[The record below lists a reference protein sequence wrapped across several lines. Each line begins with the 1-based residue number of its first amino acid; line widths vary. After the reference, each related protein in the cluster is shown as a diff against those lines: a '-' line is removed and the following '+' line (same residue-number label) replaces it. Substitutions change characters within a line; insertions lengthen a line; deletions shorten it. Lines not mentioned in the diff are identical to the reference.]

1 MLRYSRLHALR
12 ENPGSEEIQQF
23 MMRLSRSLRKYRWL
37 VFTGWLLALV
47 PAIYLAMTQAGNL
60 TGGGF
65 EVAGSQSLAVHDQLE
80 ELYHDEGASSLAL
93 VAAPRP
99 DASYQDMNDA
109 VALLKRI
116 AGEFPGV
123 TEAPNPTQRPPQ
135 PDRPYVV
142 SLRLDARNA
151 GTSDVAKQLRGK
163 VGIKGDQPGQT
174 ANGRVRLYVI
184 GQGALS
190 AAAAANT
197 KRDIAAAESW
207 NLPIILIVLL
217 AVFGSLAAA
226 AIPLALGICTVVVTM
241 GLVYLLSEYTTMSVF
256 VTSTVSMFGI
266 ALAVDYSLF
275 ILMRFREE
283 LRAGRQPTEAVDAAM
298 ATSGLAVVLSGMTVV
313 ASLTGIY
320 LINTPALK
328 SMATGAIL
336 AVAVA
341 MLTAATLTPA
351 VLATFGRAAAK
362 RSALL
367 HWSRQPESTQSR
379 FWNRWIGW
387 VMRRPWI
394 SALAASAV
402 LLVMAVPA
410 ASMVLGNSL
419 LRQFDSSHEIRAGV
433 AGAAEALGPGAL
445 GPIRVLITFPDG
457 GAASPEHSQT
467 IAAIRQRMTEAPNVV
482 TVSPP
487 QSAEDSS
494 SASLSAV
501 LSVDPEAMRARD
513 TVGWMRTQLPK
524 IPDPGTARVDVGGPT
539 ALIKDFD
546 DRVSQTEPLV
556 LLFVALIAF
565 VMLLIS
571 IHSVFLAFK
580 GVLMTLLSVAA
591 AYGSL
596 VMVFQ
601 WGWLQDLG
609 FTQISSIDSTVPPL
623 VLAMTFGLSMDYEI
637 FLLTRIRERFLH
649 TGNTRDAVAYGV
661 STSARTITSAA
672 LIMIAVFI
680 GFAFA
685 GMPLVAEIGVA
696 CAVAIAVD
704 ATVVRLVLVPALMAM
719 FAQWNWWLPKWLRRV
734 LPSVDFERPLPE
746 VDLGDVVVIP
756 DDISALAAPSAD
768 LRMVLKSA
776 AKLRHLAPDAICVA
790 DPLAF
795 TGCGRNGN
803 HAVPGLQKEL
813 EKGLENGLDQCLE
826 KGRGLGPGQIPH
838 QVDIGDEPVG
848 VGASPGGA
856 GSSSKT
862 ATNGHS
868 AAKKLVDGLTSRNGI
883 ARAIAGMDRPV
894 HPVTLW
900 RGRLSVA
907 IDALE
912 AGLETQTDSAEDEKY
927 ERRSP
932 VETTH
937 VQLPT
942 GDRLLVPTG
951 AEALRLKGYLIM
963 CRNSS
968 RDFAD
973 FADMVETLEPETA
986 AVVLAG
992 MDRYYCCET
1001 PRRQWIA
1008 SQLVRRL
1015 ADPHPSDFSD
1025 DEWSE
1030 PDAKADW
1037 EEVRQRCLSVAV
1049 AMLEEAR

>member
-1 MLRYSRLHALR
+1 
-12 ENPGSEEIQQF
+12 

-47 PAIYLAMTQAGNL
+47 PAVYLALTQSGNL

-65 EVAGSQSLAVHDQLE
+65 DVAGSQSLAVHDQLE
-80 ELYHDEGASSLAL
+80 ELYHDQGGSSLAL

-109 VALLKRI
+109 VAQLRQI
-116 AGEFPGV
+116 ATGIPG
-123 TEAPNPTQRPPQ
+123 TAEIPNPTQRPPQ
-135 PDRPYVV
+135 PDRPYVLSV
-142 SLRLDARNA
+142 RLDSRN
-151 GTSDVAKQLRGK
+151 TSDIAKQFRTK

-197 KRDIAAAESW
+197 KHDIAAAEKW
-207 NLPIILIVLL
+207 NLPVILIVLL

-241 GLVYLLSEYTTMSVF
+241 GLVYLLSAYTTMSVF

-283 LRAGRQPTEAVDAAM
+283 LRTGRQPREAVDAAM

-320 LINTPALK
+320 VINTPALK

-341 MLTAATLTPA
+341 MLTSTTLTPA
-351 VLATFGRAAAK
+351 ALATFGRAAAK
-362 RSALL
+362 RSGFL
-367 HWSRQPESTQSR
+367 HWSRRPESTQSR

-387 VMRRPWI
+387 VMRRPWM
-394 SALAASAV
+394 SALAASLV
-402 LLVMAVPA
+402 LLVMAAPA
-410 ASMVLGNSL
+410 SSMVLGNSL

-433 AGAAEALGPGAL
+433 GAAAQALGPGAL
-445 GPIRVLITFPDG
+445 GPIRVLINFPDG
-457 GAASPEHSQT
+457 GAASPEHSHT
-467 IAAIRQRMTEAPNVV
+467 VGAIRQRMSQAPNIVS
-482 TVSPP
+482 VSPP
-487 QSAEDSS
+487 QFAEDNG
-494 SASLSAV
+494 SALLSAV
-501 LSVDPEAMRARD
+501 LSVDPEDMKARE
-513 TVGWMRTQLPK
+513 TVGWMRAQLPK
-524 IPDPGTARVDVGGPT
+524 VPAAGTARVDVGGPT

-546 DRVSQTEPLV
+546 DRVSATEPLV
-556 LLFVALIAF
+556 LGFVALIAF
-565 VMLLIS
+565 VMLLLS
-571 IHSVFLAFK
+571 IHSVFLALK

-601 WGWLQDLG
+601 WGWLKDLG
-609 FTQISSIDSTVPPL
+609 VAQISSIDSTVPPL

-649 TGNTRDAVAYGV
+649 SGNTRDAVAYGV

-672 LIMIAVFI
+672 LIMIAVFV

-704 ATVVRLVLVPALMAM
+704 ATVVRLVMVPALMAM
-719 FAQWNWWLPKWLRRV
+719 FAQWNWWLPPWLSRV
-734 LPSVDFERPLPE
+734 LPSVDFDRPLPD

-756 DDISALAAPSAD
+756 DDISGLVVPNAD

-776 AKLRHLAPDAICVA
+776 ARLKHLAPDAICVA

-795 TGCGRNGN
+795 TGCGRN
-803 HAVPGLQKEL
+803 AQAALSPDEEQT
-813 EKGLENGLDQCLE
+813 
-826 KGRGLGPGQIPH
+826 RGLGPGQIPH
-838 QVDIGDEPVG
+838 QVALSEVKVSVG
-848 VGASPGGA
+848 VGADKKPG
-856 GSSSKT
+856 
-862 ATNGHS
+862 TNGHTNGS
-868 AAKKLVDGLTSRNGI
+868 LAAKKLVNGLTSRNGI
-883 ARAIAGMDRPV
+883 AKAIAGVDRPV

-912 AGLETQTDSAEDEKY
+912 SDTGTTVEDGPRY

-932 VETTH
+932 VETTN

-963 CRNSS
+963 CRNSR
-968 RDFAD
+968 RDYAD
-973 FADMVETLEPETA
+973 FADMVDTLEPETA

-992 MDRYYCCET
+992 MDRYYCCKSS
-1001 PRRQWIA
+1001 RRQWIVT
-1008 SQLVRRL
+1008 QLVRRL
-1015 ADPHPSDFSD
+1015 ADPNPCDNPED
-1025 DEWSE
+1025 QGSE
-1030 PDAKADW
+1030 ADADSDW
-1037 EEVRQRCLSVAV
+1037 EGIRQRCMSVAV

>member
-1 MLRYSRLHALR
+1 MSSQLRNHKADIIHSLLRYSRLHALR
-12 ENPGSEEIQQF
+12 EKPGSEEIQQF
-23 MMRLSRSLRKYRWL
+23 MMRLSRSLRRYRWL
-37 VFTGWLLALV
+37 VFAGWLLALV
-47 PAIYLAMTQAGNL
+47 PAVYLAMTQSGNL

-80 ELYHDEGASSLAL
+80 DLYHDQGASSLAL

-109 VALLKRI
+109 VALLRQI

-123 TEAPNPTQRPPQ
+123 TEVPNPTQRPPQ

-142 SLRLDARNA
+142 SLRLDSHNA
-151 GTSDVAKQLRGK
+151 GTSDVAKQLRKK
-163 VGIKGDQPGQT
+163 VGVKGDQPGQT

-197 KRDIAAAESW
+197 KHDIAAAERW

-226 AIPLALGICTVVVTM
+226 AIPLALGVCTVVVTM
-241 GLVYLLSEYTTMSVF
+241 GLVYLLSAFTTMSVF

-283 LRAGRQPTEAVDAAM
+283 LRAGREPREAIDAAM
-298 ATSGLAVVLSGMTVV
+298 ATSGLAVVLSGMTVI

-341 MLTAATLTPA
+341 MLTSTTLTPA

-367 HWSRQPESTQSR
+367 HWSRRPESTQSR

-387 VMRRPWI
+387 VMRRPWM
-394 SALAASAV
+394 SALAASTV

-433 AGAAEALGPGAL
+433 GAAAQALGPGAL
-445 GPIRVLITFPDG
+445 GPIRVLVTFPDG

-467 IAAIRQRMTEAPNVV
+467 IGAIRQRMTQAPNIVS
-482 TVSPP
+482 VSPP
-487 QSAEDSS
+487 QFAEDNG
-494 SASLSAV
+494 SALLSAV
-501 LSVDPEAMRARD
+501 LSVDPEDMGARE
-513 TVGWMRTQLPK
+513 TVGWMRSQLPK
-524 IPDPGTARVDVGGPT
+524 VPDAGTARVDVGGPT

-556 LLFVALIAF
+556 LVFVALIAF

-601 WGWLQDLG
+601 WGWLKDLG
-609 FTQISSIDSTVPPL
+609 FAQISSIDSTVPPL

-649 TGNTRDAVAYGV
+649 SGNTRDAVAYGV

-719 FAQWNWWLPKWLRRV
+719 FAQWNWWLPAWLSRV
-734 LPSVDFERPLPE
+734 LPSVDFDRPLPE

-756 DDISALAAPSAD
+756 DDISALTAPNAD

-776 AKLRHLAPDAICVA
+776 AKLKHLAPDAICVA

-795 TGCGRNGN
+795 TGCGRNGKETQGTLEQ
-803 HAVPGLQKEL
+803 GLGQ
-813 EKGLENGLDQCLE
+813 D
-826 KGRGLGPGQIPH
+826 RGQGPGQIPH
-838 QVDIGDEPVG
+838 QVNISDERAG
-848 VGASPGGA
+848 VGASPA
-856 GSSSKT
+856 DAKT
-862 ATNGHS
+862 GTNGHPTVRRGPRSWS
-868 AAKKLVDGLTSRNGI
+868 AA
-883 ARAIAGMDRPV
+883 
-894 HPVTLW
+894 
-900 RGRLSVA
+900 
-907 IDALE
+907 
-912 AGLETQTDSAEDEKY
+912 
-927 ERRSP
+927 
-932 VETTH
+932 
-937 VQLPT
+937 
-942 GDRLLVPTG
+942 
-951 AEALRLKGYLIM
+951 
-963 CRNSS
+963 
-968 RDFAD
+968 
-973 FADMVETLEPETA
+973 
-986 AVVLAG
+986 
-992 MDRYYCCET
+992 
-1001 PRRQWIA
+1001 
-1008 SQLVRRL
+1008 
-1015 ADPHPSDFSD
+1015 
-1025 DEWSE
+1025 
-1030 PDAKADW
+1030 
-1037 EEVRQRCLSVAV
+1037 
-1049 AMLEEAR
+1049 

>member
-1 MLRYSRLHALR
+1 
-12 ENPGSEEIQQF
+12 
-23 MMRLSRSLRKYRWL
+23 
-37 VFTGWLLALV
+37 
-47 PAIYLAMTQAGNL
+47 
-60 TGGGF
+60 
-65 EVAGSQSLAVHDQLE
+65 
-80 ELYHDEGASSLAL
+80 
-93 VAAPRP
+93 
-99 DASYQDMNDA
+99 
-109 VALLKRI
+109 
-116 AGEFPGV
+116 
-123 TEAPNPTQRPPQ
+123 NPTQRPPQ
-135 PDRPYVV
+135 PDRPYVLSV
-142 SLRLDARNA
+142 RLDSRN
-151 GTSDVAKQLRGK
+151 TSDVAKQLRTK

-197 KRDIAAAESW
+197 KHDIAAAEKW
-207 NLPIILIVLL
+207 NLPVILIVLL

-241 GLVYLLSEYTTMSVF
+241 GLVYLLSAYTTMSVF

-283 LRAGRQPTEAVDAAM
+283 LRSGRQPREAVDAAM
-298 ATSGLAVVLSGMTVV
+298 ATSGLAVVLSGMTVI

-320 LINTPALK
+320 VINTPALK

-341 MLTAATLTPA
+341 MLTSTTLTPA
-351 VLATFGRAAAK
+351 ALATFGRAAAK

-367 HWSRQPESTQSR
+367 HWSRRPESTQSK

-387 VMRRPWI
+387 VMRRPWM
-394 SALAASAV
+394 SALAASLV
-402 LLVMAVPA
+402 LLVMAAPA

-433 AGAAEALGPGAL
+433 GAAAQALGPGAL
-445 GPIRVLITFPDG
+445 GPIRVLINFPDG
-457 GAASPEHSQT
+457 GAASPEHSHT
-467 IAAIRQRMTEAPNVV
+467 VGAVRQRMAQAPNIVS
-482 TVSPP
+482 VSPP
-487 QSAEDSS
+487 QFAEDNG
-494 SASLSAV
+494 SALLSAV
-501 LSVDPEAMRARD
+501 LSVDPEDMKARE
-513 TVGWMRTQLPK
+513 TVGWMRAELPK
-524 IPDPGTARVDVGGPT
+524 VSEAGTARVDVGGPT

-546 DRVSQTEPLV
+546 DRVSATEPLV
-556 LLFVALIAF
+556 LGFVALIAF
-565 VMLLIS
+565 VMLLVS
-571 IHSVFLAFK
+571 IHSVFLALK

-601 WGWLQDLG
+601 WGWLRDLG
-609 FTQISSIDSTVPPL
+609 FAQISSIDSTVPPL

-649 TGNTRDAVAYGV
+649 SGNTRDAVAYGV

-672 LIMIAVFI
+672 LIMIAVFV

-704 ATVVRLVLVPALMAM
+704 ATVVRLVMVPALMAM
-719 FAQWNWWLPKWLRRV
+719 FAQWNWWLPPWLSRV
-734 LPSVDFERPLPE
+734 LPSVDFDRPLPE

-756 DDISALAAPSAD
+756 DDISALTAPSAD

-776 AKLRHLAPDAICVA
+776 AKLKHLAPDAICVT

-795 TGCGRNGN
+795 TGCGRTTAAG
-803 HAVPGLQKEL
+803 ADPA
-813 EKGLENGLDQCLE
+813 
-826 KGRGLGPGQIPH
+826 RGLGPGQIPH
-838 QVDIGDEPVG
+838 QVALREEKVG
-848 VGASPGGA
+848 VAAGPGEKT
-856 GSSSKT
+856 GSNGH
-862 ATNGHS
+862 TNGS
-868 AAKKLVDGLTSRNGI
+868 AGAKKPAARNGRNGI
-883 ARAIAGMDRPV
+883 AKAIAGADRPV

-907 IDALE
+907 LDAL
-912 AGLETQTDSAEDEKY
+912 QTDPDSGADRPRFR
-927 ERRSP
+927 RRSP
-932 VETTH
+932 VETTN

-951 AEALRLKGYLIM
+951 AEALRLKGYLLM
-963 CRNSS
+963 CRNSR
-968 RDFAD
+968 RDYAD
-973 FADMVETLEPETA
+973 FADMVDALEPETA

-992 MDRYYCCET
+992 MDRYYCCESS
-1001 PRRQWIA
+1001 RRQWIA
-1008 SQLVRRL
+1008 TQLVRRL
-1015 ADPHPSDFSD
+1015 ADPDPCDYPD
-1025 DEWSE
+1025 DQG
-1030 PDAKADW
+1030 PDADAPADW
-1037 EEVRQRCLSVAV
+1037 EQIRQRCLAVAV

>member
-1 MLRYSRLHALR
+1 
-12 ENPGSEEIQQF
+12 

-47 PAIYLAMTQAGNL
+47 PAVYLALTQSGNL

-65 EVAGSQSLAVHDQLE
+65 EVAGSQSLLVHDQLE
-80 ELYHDEGASSLAL
+80 ELYHDQGSSSLAL

-99 DASYQDMNDA
+99 DASYSDINEA
-109 VALLKRI
+109 VALLRRT
-116 AGEFPGV
+116 AAEVPGV
-123 TEAPNPTQRPPQ
+123 SEVPNPAQRPPQ
-135 PDRPYVV
+135 PDRPFVL
-142 SLRLDARNA
+142 SLRLDSRN
-151 GTSDVAKQLRGK
+151 TSDVAKQLRTK
-163 VGIKGDQPGQT
+163 VGVKGDQPGQT
-174 ANGRVRLYVI
+174 ASGRVRLYVI

-190 AAAAANT
+190 AAAAQNT
-197 KRDIAAAESW
+197 KHDIAAAERW
-207 NLPIILIVLL
+207 NLPVILMVLL

-226 AIPLALGICTVVVTM
+226 AIPLALGVCTVVVTM
-241 GLVYLLSEYTTMSVF
+241 GLVYLLSSYTTMSVF

-283 LRAGRQPTEAVDAAM
+283 LRSGREPREAVDAAM

-320 LINTPALK
+320 VINTPALK

-341 MLTAATLTPA
+341 MLTSTTLTPA
-351 VLATFGRAAAK
+351 ALATFGRSAAK
-362 RSALL
+362 RSAFL
-367 HWSRQPESTQSR
+367 HWSRGPEGGQSR

-387 VMRRPWI
+387 VMRRPWM
-394 SALAASAV
+394 SALAASMV
-402 LLVMAVPA
+402 LLVMAAPA
-410 ASMVLGNSL
+410 SSMVLGNSL

-433 AGAAEALGPGAL
+433 GAAAQALGPGAL
-445 GPIRVLITFPDG
+445 GPIRVLVSFPDG
-457 GAASPEHSQT
+457 GAASPEHGQT
-467 IAAIRQRMTEAPNVV
+467 IDAVRQRMTQAPNLVSV
-482 TVSPP
+482 TPP
-487 QSAEDSS
+487 QFAEDNG
-494 SASLSAV
+494 SALLSAV
-501 LSVDPEAMRARD
+501 LSVDPEDMRARE
-513 TVGWMRTQLPK
+513 TVGWMRAQLPK
-524 IPDPGTARVDVGGPT
+524 VPDKGTARVDIGGPT

-546 DRVSQTEPLV
+546 DQVSKTEPLV
-556 LLFVALIAF
+556 LAIVALIAF
-565 VMLLIS
+565 VMLLVS
-571 IHSVFLAFK
+571 VHSVFLALK

-601 WGWLQDLG
+601 WGWLKDLG
-609 FTQISSIDSTVPPL
+609 FAQISSIDSTVPPL

-649 TGNTRDAVAYGV
+649 SGNTRDAVAYGV

-672 LIMIAVFI
+672 LIMIAVFV

-719 FAQWNWWLPKWLRRV
+719 FAQWNWWLPPWLSRV
-734 LPSVDFERPLPE
+734 LPSVDFDRPLPE
-746 VDLGDVVVIP
+746 VDLADVVLIP
-756 DDISALAAPSAD
+756 DDISALTAPTAD

-776 AKLRHLAPDAICVA
+776 AKLKHLAPDAICVT

-795 TGCGRNGN
+795 TGCGRNREERQG
-803 HAVPGLQKEL
+803 ALL
-813 EKGLENGLDQCLE
+813 EGPEQDR
-826 KGRGLGPGQIPH
+826 GRDPGQIPH
-838 QVDIGDEPVG
+838 QVNIDDEKAGVG
-848 VGASPGGA
+848 VSAADRRTGSNGHTNGASG
-856 GSSSKT
+856 
-862 ATNGHS
+862 
-868 AAKKLVDGLTSRNGI
+868 AKKRVGSLTARNGI
-883 ARAIAGMDRPV
+883 AKAIVGPDRPV

-912 AGLETQTDSAEDEKY
+912 SETDTADRPMY
-927 ERRSP
+927 ERRCP

-951 AEALRLKGYLIM
+951 AETLRLKGYLIM
-963 CRNSS
+963 RRNSR
-968 RDFAD
+968 RDYAD

-992 MDRYYCCET
+992 MDRYYCCQS

-1008 SQLVRRL
+1008 TQLVRRL
-1015 ADPHPSDFSD
+1015 ADPDPCDFNDEQGSEADAPS
-1025 DEWSE
+1025 
-1030 PDAKADW
+1030 DW
-1037 EEVRQRCLSVAV
+1037 EEIRQRCLSVAV

>member
-1 MLRYSRLHALR
+1 
-12 ENPGSEEIQQF
+12 

-37 VFTGWLLALV
+37 VFAGWLLALV
-47 PAIYLAMTQAGNL
+47 PAVYLALTQSGNL

-65 EVAGSQSLAVHDQLE
+65 DVAGSQSLAVHDQLE
-80 ELYHDEGASSLAL
+80 DLYHDQGGSSLAL
-93 VAAPRP
+93 VAAPRA

-109 VALLKRI
+109 VAQLRRI
-116 AGEFPGV
+116 AAEVPGT
-123 TEAPNPTQRPPQ
+123 TEIPNPTQRPPQ
-135 PDRPYVV
+135 PDRPYVLSV
-142 SLRLDARNA
+142 RLDSRN
-151 GTSDVAKQLRGK
+151 TSDVAKQLRTK

-197 KRDIAAAESW
+197 KHDIAAAEKW
-207 NLPIILIVLL
+207 NLPVILIVLL

-241 GLVYLLSEYTTMSVF
+241 GLVYLLSAYTTMSVF

-283 LRAGRQPTEAVDAAM
+283 LRSGRQPREAVDAAM
-298 ATSGLAVVLSGMTVV
+298 ATSGLAVVLSGMTVI

-320 LINTPALK
+320 VINTPALK

-341 MLTAATLTPA
+341 MLTSTTLTPA
-351 VLATFGRAAAK
+351 ALATFGRAAAK

-367 HWSRQPESTQSR
+367 HWSRRPESTQSK

-387 VMRRPWI
+387 VMRRPWM
-394 SALAASAV
+394 SALAASLV
-402 LLVMAVPA
+402 LLVMAAPA

-433 AGAAEALGPGAL
+433 GAAAQALGPGAL
-445 GPIRVLITFPDG
+445 GPIRVLINFPDG
-457 GAASPEHSQT
+457 GAASPEHSHT
-467 IAAIRQRMTEAPNVV
+467 VGAVRQRMAQAPNIVS
-482 TVSPP
+482 VSPP
-487 QSAEDSS
+487 QFAEDNG
-494 SASLSAV
+494 SALLSAV
-501 LSVDPEAMRARD
+501 LSVDPEDMKARE
-513 TVGWMRTQLPK
+513 TVGWMRAELPK
-524 IPDPGTARVDVGGPT
+524 VPEAGTARVDVGGPT

-546 DRVSQTEPLV
+546 DRVSATEPLV
-556 LLFVALIAF
+556 LGFVALIAF
-565 VMLLIS
+565 VMLLVS
-571 IHSVFLAFK
+571 IHSVFLALK

-601 WGWLQDLG
+601 WGWLRDLG
-609 FTQISSIDSTVPPL
+609 FAQISSIDSTVPPL

-649 TGNTRDAVAYGV
+649 SGNTRDAVAYGV

-672 LIMIAVFI
+672 LIMSAVFV

-704 ATVVRLVLVPALMAM
+704 ATVVRLVMVPALMAM
-719 FAQWNWWLPKWLRRV
+719 FAQWNWWLPPWLSRV
-734 LPSVDFERPLPE
+734 LPSVDFDRPLPE

-756 DDISALAAPSAD
+756 DDISALTAPSAD

-776 AKLRHLAPDAICVA
+776 AKLKHLAPDAICVT

-795 TGCGRNGN
+795 TGCGRTTAAG
-803 HAVPGLQKEL
+803 ADPA
-813 EKGLENGLDQCLE
+813 
-826 KGRGLGPGQIPH
+826 RGLGPGQIPH
-838 QVDIGDEPVG
+838 QVALREEKVG
-848 VGASPGGA
+848 VAAGPGEKT
-856 GSSSKT
+856 GSNGH
-862 ATNGHS
+862 TNGS
-868 AAKKLVDGLTSRNGI
+868 AGAKKPAARNGRNGI
-883 ARAIAGMDRPV
+883 AKAIAGADRPV

-907 IDALE
+907 LDAL
-912 AGLETQTDSAEDEKY
+912 QTDPDSGTDRPRFR
-927 ERRSP
+927 RRSP
-932 VETTH
+932 VETTN

-951 AEALRLKGYLIM
+951 AETLRLKGYLLM
-963 CRNSS
+963 CRNSR
-968 RDFAD
+968 RDYAD
-973 FADMVETLEPETA
+973 FADMVDALEPETA

-992 MDRYYCCET
+992 MDRYYCCESS
-1001 PRRQWIA
+1001 RRQWIA
-1008 SQLVRRL
+1008 TQLVRRL
-1015 ADPHPSDFSD
+1015 ADPDPCDYPD
-1025 DEWSE
+1025 DQG
-1030 PDAKADW
+1030 PDADAPADW
-1037 EEVRQRCLSVAV
+1037 EQIRQRCLAVAV

>member
-1 MLRYSRLHALR
+1 
-12 ENPGSEEIQQF
+12 
-23 MMRLSRSLRKYRWL
+23 MMRLSSNLRRFRWL

-47 PAIYLAMTQAGNL
+47 PAIYLTVTGSGHL

-65 EVAGSQSLAVHDQLE
+65 EVSGSQSLRVHDQLE
-80 ELYHDEGASSLAL
+80 AHYPDQGTSPLAL
-93 VAAPRP
+93 VAAPRA
-99 DASYQDMNDA
+99 DASYEDMNAAATFLQQVAGQVSDVA
-109 VALLKRI
+109 VVKNSAQ
-116 AGEFPGV
+116 P
-123 TEAPNPTQRPPQ
+123 APE

-142 SLRLDARNA
+142 SLRLDSSNNSSA
-151 GTSDVAKQLRGK
+151 SDAAKKLRAKIG
-163 VGIKGDQPGQT
+163 VQGDRPGQME
-174 ANGRVRLYVI
+174 NGRVRLYVI

-190 AAAAANT
+190 TAAAANT
-197 KRDIAAAESW
+197 KHDIAAAERW

-241 GLVYLLSEYTTMSVF
+241 GLVYLLSAYTTMSVF

-283 LRAGRQPTEAVDAAM
+283 LRAGRRPTEAVDAAM
-298 ATSGLAVVLSGMTVV
+298 ATSGLAVVLSGLTVV

-336 AVAVA
+336 AVGVA
-341 MLTAATLTPA
+341 MLTAATMTPA

-367 HWSRQPESTQSR
+367 HWSRRPESTQSR
-379 FWNRWIGW
+379 FWNRWVGW
-387 VMRRPWI
+387 VMRRPWM
-394 SALAASAV
+394 AAAAASVV
-402 LLVMAVPA
+402 LLVMAVPT

-419 LRQFDSSHEIRAGV
+419 LRQFDSSHEIRGGV
-433 AGAAEALGPGAL
+433 AAAAEALGPGAL
-445 GPIRVLITFPDG
+445 GPIRVLVTFPDG
-457 GAASPEHSQT
+457 GAASPEHSAT
-467 IAAIRQRMTEAPNVV
+467 IAAVRQRMTLAPNIVS
-482 TVSPP
+482 VSPP
-487 QSAEDSS
+487 QFAEDSS
-494 SASLSAV
+494 SALLSAV

-513 TVGWMRTQLPK
+513 TVSWMRTQLPK
-524 IPDPGTARVDVGGPT
+524 VPEQGTARVDVGGPT

-719 FAQWNWWLPKWLRRV
+719 FDEWNWWLPAWLTRT
-734 LPSVDFERPLPE
+734 LPSVDFEKPRPA
-746 VDLGDVVVIP
+746 VDLGDVVIIP
-756 DDISALAAPSAD
+756 GDISALTAPSAD
-768 LRMVLKSA
+768 LRVVIKSA
-776 AKLRHLAPDAICVA
+776 AKLKHLAPDAICVA

-795 TGCGRNGN
+795 TGCGRNGKDTEVRSERTS
-803 HAVPGLQKEL
+803 A
-813 EKGLENGLDQCLE
+813 D
-826 KGRGLGPGQIPH
+826 GRGRGPGQIPH
-838 QVDIGDEPVG
+838 QVDISDDSAWVGPANLMGDR
-848 VGASPGGA
+848 
-856 GSSSKT
+856 
-862 ATNGHS
+862 NGHS
-868 AAKKLVDGLTSRNGI
+868 PAKKIVVGLTSRNGI
-883 ARAIAGMDRPV
+883 ARAIARGDRPV

-900 RGRLSVA
+900 RGGVA
-907 IDALE
+907 GGPGALGN
-912 AGLETQTDSAEDEKY
+912 A
-927 ERRSP
+927 P
-932 VETTH
+932 
-937 VQLPT
+937 
-942 GDRLLVPTG
+942 
-951 AEALRLKGYLIM
+951 
-963 CRNSS
+963 
-968 RDFAD
+968 
-973 FADMVETLEPETA
+973 
-986 AVVLAG
+986 
-992 MDRYYCCET
+992 
-1001 PRRQWIA
+1001 
-1008 SQLVRRL
+1008 
-1015 ADPHPSDFSD
+1015 PHG
-1025 DEWSE
+1025 
-1030 PDAKADW
+1030 
-1037 EEVRQRCLSVAV
+1037 
-1049 AMLEEAR
+1049 

>member
-1 MLRYSRLHALR
+1 
-12 ENPGSEEIQQF
+12 
-23 MMRLSRSLRKYRWL
+23 MMRLSRSLRRYRWL

-47 PAIYLAMTQAGNL
+47 PAIYLALTQSGNL

-65 EVAGSQSLAVHDQLE
+65 EVAGSQSLKVHDQLE
-80 ELYHDEGASSLAL
+80 EQYHDLGASSLAL
-93 VAAPRP
+93 VAAPRA
-99 DASYQDMNDA
+99 DASYDDMNNA
-109 VALLKRI
+109 VAQLRRI
-116 AGEFPGV
+116 IGEFPGV
-123 TEAPNPTQRPPQ
+123 TEKTNPTQRPPQ
-135 PDRPYVV
+135 PDRPYVLT
-142 SLRLDARNA
+142 LRLDARNA
-151 GTSDVAKQLRGK
+151 GTSDIAKRLRQQ
-163 VGIKGDQPGQT
+163 VGVKGDQSGQT
-174 ANGRVRLYVI
+174 ADGRVRLYVI

-197 KRDIAAAESW
+197 KHDIAKAEQW
-207 NLPIILIVLL
+207 NLPIILMVLL
-217 AVFGSLAAA
+217 VVFGSLAAA
-226 AIPLALGICTVVVTM
+226 AIPLALGVCTVVVTM
-241 GLVYLLSEYTTMSVF
+241 GLVYFLSAYTTMSVF

-283 LRAGRQPTEAVDAAM
+283 LRSGRQHREAVDAAM
-298 ATSGLAVVLSGMTVV
+298 ATSGLAVVLSGLTVV

-328 SMATGAIL
+328 SMATGAIM

-341 MLTAATLTPA
+341 MLTSTTLTPA
-351 VLATFGRAAAK
+351 ALATFGRAAAK
-362 RSALL
+362 RSVLL
-367 HWSRQPESTQSR
+367 HWSRRPESTQSR
-379 FWNRWIGW
+379 FWNRWVSA

-394 SALAASAV
+394 SSIAAATV
-402 LLVMAVPA
+402 LLVMAAPA

-419 LRQFDSSHEIRAGV
+419 LRQFDSAHEIRAGV
-433 AGAAEALGPGAL
+433 AGASQALGPGAL
-445 GPIRVLITFPDG
+445 GPIQVMVSFPDG
-457 GAASPEHSQT
+457 SASAPEHSQT
-467 IAAIRQRMTEAPNVV
+467 LAAIRQRMTQAPHIVSV
-482 TVSPP
+482 TPP
-487 QSAEDSS
+487 QFADDNS
-494 SASLSAV
+494 SALLSAV
-501 LSVDPEAMRARD
+501 LSVDPEDMGARQSVDWMRA
-513 TVGWMRTQLPK
+513 QLPQV
-524 IPDPGTARVDVGGPT
+524 PNEGTARVDVGGPT

-546 DRVSQTEPLV
+546 DRVSATEPLV
-556 LLFVALIAF
+556 LLFVAAIAF
-565 VMLLIS
+565 VMLLLS

-601 WGWLQDLG
+601 WGWLRDLG
-609 FTQISSIDSTVPPL
+609 FAHITSIDSTVPPL

-719 FAQWNWWLPKWLRRV
+719 FAQWNWWLLGWLRRV
-734 LPSVDFERPLPE
+734 LPSVDFDRPLPE

-756 DDISALAAPSAD
+756 DDISALTAPSAD
-768 LRMVLKSA
+768 VRMVLKSA
-776 AKLRHLAPDAICVA
+776 AKLKHLAPDAITVA

-795 TGCGRNGN
+795 TGCGRNCKD
-803 HAVPGLQKEL
+803 ADET
-813 EKGLENGLDQCLE
+813 
-826 KGRGLGPGQIPH
+826 RGQGPGQIPH
-838 QVDIGDEPVG
+838 QVNIGDGDTVAVTLGEKNG
-848 VGASPGGA
+848 SNGQTRTASG
-856 GSSSKT
+856 
-862 ATNGHS
+862 
-868 AAKKLVDGLTSRNGI
+868 AKKLVDGLASRNGI
-883 ARAIAGMDRPV
+883 ARAIPWGDRPV

-900 RGRLSVA
+900 RSRLSIA

-912 AGLETQTDSAEDEKY
+912 AGARDRDRPQYA
-927 ERRSP
+927 RRSP

-942 GDRLLVPTG
+942 GDRLQVPTG
-951 AEALRLKGYLIM
+951 AETLRLKSYLIM
-963 CRNSS
+963 SRNSS
-968 RDFAD
+968 RDYAE

-992 MDRYYCCET
+992 MDRYYCCQP
-1001 PRRQWIA
+1001 PRQQWIT

-1015 ADPHPSDFSD
+1015 ADPNPSDLPD
-1025 DEWSE
+1025 VVSE

-1037 EEVRQRCLSVAV
+1037 DDVKQRCLSVAV

>member
-1 MLRYSRLHALR
+1 
-12 ENPGSEEIQQF
+12 
-23 MMRLSRSLRKYRWL
+23 MRLSRSLRKYRWL
-37 VFTGWLLALV
+37 VFAGWLLALV
-47 PAIYLAMTQAGNL
+47 PAVYLALTQSGNL

-65 EVAGSQSLAVHDQLE
+65 DVAGSQSLAVHDQLE
-80 ELYHDEGASSLAL
+80 DLYHDQGGSSLAL
-93 VAAPRP
+93 VAAPRA

-109 VALLKRI
+109 VAQLRRI
-116 AGEFPGV
+116 AAEVPGT
-123 TEAPNPTQRPPQ
+123 TEIPNPTQRPPQ
-135 PDRPYVV
+135 PDRPYVLSV
-142 SLRLDARNA
+142 RLDSRN
-151 GTSDVAKQLRGK
+151 TSDVAKQLRTK

-197 KRDIAAAESW
+197 KHDIAAAEKW
-207 NLPIILIVLL
+207 NLPVILIVLL

-241 GLVYLLSEYTTMSVF
+241 GLVYLLSAYTTMSVF

-283 LRAGRQPTEAVDAAM
+283 LRSGRQPREAVDAAM
-298 ATSGLAVVLSGMTVV
+298 ATSGLAVVLSGMTVI

-320 LINTPALK
+320 VINTPALK

-341 MLTAATLTPA
+341 MLTSTTLTPA
-351 VLATFGRAAAK
+351 ALATFGRAAAK

-367 HWSRQPESTQSR
+367 HWSRRPESTQSK

-387 VMRRPWI
+387 VMRRPWM
-394 SALAASAV
+394 SALAASLV
-402 LLVMAVPA
+402 LLVMAAPA

-433 AGAAEALGPGAL
+433 GAAAQALGPGAL
-445 GPIRVLITFPDG
+445 GPIRVLINFPDG
-457 GAASPEHSQT
+457 GAASPEHSHT
-467 IAAIRQRMTEAPNVV
+467 VGAVRQRMAQAPNIVS
-482 TVSPP
+482 VSPP
-487 QSAEDSS
+487 QFAEDNG
-494 SASLSAV
+494 SALLSAV
-501 LSVDPEAMRARD
+501 LSVDPEDMKARE
-513 TVGWMRTQLPK
+513 TVGWMRAELPK
-524 IPDPGTARVDVGGPT
+524 VPEAGTARVDVGGPT

-546 DRVSQTEPLV
+546 DRVSATEPLV
-556 LLFVALIAF
+556 LGFVALIAF
-565 VMLLIS
+565 VMLLVS
-571 IHSVFLAFK
+571 IHSVFLALK

-601 WGWLQDLG
+601 WGWLRDLG
-609 FTQISSIDSTVPPL
+609 FAQISSIDSTVPPL

-649 TGNTRDAVAYGV
+649 SGNTRDAVAYGV

-672 LIMIAVFI
+672 LIMIAVFV

-704 ATVVRLVLVPALMAM
+704 ATVVRLVMVPALMAM
-719 FAQWNWWLPKWLRRV
+719 FAQWNWWLPPWLSRV
-734 LPSVDFERPLPE
+734 LPSVDFDRPLPE

-756 DDISALAAPSAD
+756 DDISALTAPSAD

-776 AKLRHLAPDAICVA
+776 AKLKHLAPDAICVT

-795 TGCGRNGN
+795 TGCGRTTAAG
-803 HAVPGLQKEL
+803 ADPA
-813 EKGLENGLDQCLE
+813 
-826 KGRGLGPGQIPH
+826 RGLGPGQIPH
-838 QVDIGDEPVG
+838 QVALREEKVG
-848 VGASPGGA
+848 VAAGPGEKT
-856 GSSSKT
+856 GSNGH
-862 ATNGHS
+862 TNGS
-868 AAKKLVDGLTSRNGI
+868 AGAKKPATRNGRNGI
-883 ARAIAGMDRPV
+883 AKAIAGVDRPV

-907 IDALE
+907 LDAL
-912 AGLETQTDSAEDEKY
+912 QTDPDSGADRPRFR
-927 ERRSP
+927 RRSP
-932 VETTH
+932 VETTN

-951 AEALRLKGYLIM
+951 AETLRLKGYLLM
-963 CRNSS
+963 CRNSR
-968 RDFAD
+968 RDYAD
-973 FADMVETLEPETA
+973 FADMVDALEPETA

-992 MDRYYCCET
+992 MDRYYCCESS
-1001 PRRQWIA
+1001 RRQWIA
-1008 SQLVRRL
+1008 TQLVRRL
-1015 ADPHPSDFSD
+1015 ADPDPCDYPD
-1025 DEWSE
+1025 DQG
-1030 PDAKADW
+1030 PDADAPADW
-1037 EEVRQRCLSVAV
+1037 EQIRQRCLAVAV

>member
-1 MLRYSRLHALR
+1 
-12 ENPGSEEIQQF
+12 
-23 MMRLSRSLRKYRWL
+23 MMRLSRNLRRHRWL

-47 PAIYLAMTQAGNL
+47 PAVYLALTQSGHL

-65 EVAGSQSLAVHDQLE
+65 EVPGSQSLVVHDQLQDQ
-80 ELYHDEGASSLAL
+80 YHDQGVSSLAL

-99 DASYQDMNDA
+99 DASYPDINDA
-109 VALLKRI
+109 VVLLRQI

-123 TEAPNPTQRPPQ
+123 TEMPNTTQRPPQ

-142 SLRLDARNA
+142 SLRLDARNS
-151 GTSDVAKQLRGK
+151 GTSDVAKRLREK
-163 VGIKGDQPGQT
+163 VGIRGDQSGQT
-174 ANGRVRLYVI
+174 ANGKVRLYVI

-197 KRDIAAAESW
+197 KHDIAEAERW
-207 NLPIILIVLL
+207 NLPIILMVLL

-226 AIPLALGICTVVVTM
+226 AIPLALGVCTVVVTM
-241 GLVYLLSEYTTMSVF
+241 GLVFLLSSFTTMSVF

-283 LRAGRQPTEAVDAAM
+283 LRAGRQPRGAVDAAM
-298 ATSGLAVVLSGMTVV
+298 ATSGLAVVLSGMTVI

-341 MLTAATLTPA
+341 MLTSATLTPA
-351 VLATFGRAAAK
+351 ALATFGRAAAK

-367 HWSRQPESTQSR
+367 HWSRRPETTQSR
-379 FWNRWIGW
+379 FWSRWVGS
-387 VMRRPWI
+387 VMHRPWI
-394 SALAASAV
+394 SALAASTV
-402 LLVMAVPA
+402 LLLMAAPA
-410 ASMVLGNSL
+410 SSMVLGNSL

-433 AGAAEALGPGAL
+433 AAAAQALGPGAL
-445 GPIRVLITFPDG
+445 GPIQVLVTFPDG
-457 GAASPEHSQT
+457 GAASPEHRQT
-467 IAAIRQRMTEAPNVV
+467 VATIRQRMTKAPNVISV
-482 TVSPP
+482 APP
-487 QSAEDSS
+487 QFADDNS
-494 SASLSAV
+494 SALLTSV
-501 LSVDPEAMRARD
+501 LSVDPEDMGARE
-513 TVGWMRTQLPK
+513 TVSWMREQLPK
-524 IPDPGTARVDVGGPT
+524 VPGAGAAQVDVGGPT

-546 DRVSQTEPLV
+546 DRVSATEPLV

-565 VMLLIS
+565 VMLLVS
-571 IHSVFLAFK
+571 IHSVFLALK

-596 VMVFQ
+596 VVVFQ
-601 WGWLQDLG
+601 WGWLESLG
-609 FTQISSIDSTVPPL
+609 FPQISSIDSTVPPL

-649 TGNTRDAVAYGV
+649 SGNTRDAVAYGV

-672 LIMIAVFI
+672 VIMIAVFI

-704 ATVVRLVLVPALMAM
+704 ATIVRLVLVPALMAM
-719 FAQWNWWLPKWLRRV
+719 FAQWNWWLPRWLSRV
-734 LPSVDFERPLPE
+734 LPSVDFDKPLPE
-746 VDLGDVVVIP
+746 VYLGDIVVIP
-756 DDISALAAPSAD
+756 DYISAAIAPNAD
-768 LRMVLKSA
+768 LRGVLKSA
-776 AKLRHLAPDAICVA
+776 AKLKRLAPDAICVA

-795 TGCGRNGN
+795 TGCGRNG
-803 HAVPGLQKEL
+803 GGIQEL
-813 EKGLENGLDQCLE
+813 EELAEEARD
-826 KGRGLGPGQIPH
+826 GREGEATAAPG
-838 QVDIGDEPVG
+838 VSLTD
-848 VGASPGGA
+848 A
-856 GSSSKT
+856 KT
-862 ATNGHS
+862 STNGHP
-868 AAKKLVDGLTSRNGI
+868 ARKLVGGLPPRNGI
-883 ARAIAGMDRPV
+883 ARAIPWGGRPV

-907 IDALE
+907 IDALQIK
-912 AGLETQTDSAEDEKY
+912 ADNTVRPRY

-942 GDRLLVPTG
+942 GDRLLIPTG
-951 AEALRLKGYLIM
+951 AETLRLKGYLII

-968 RDFAD
+968 RDYAEL
-973 FADMVETLEPETA
+973 ADMVDTLEPETA

-992 MDRYYCCET
+992 MDRYYCCQSPE
-1001 PRRQWIA
+1001 RQWIA
-1008 SQLVRRL
+1008 TQLVRRL
-1015 ADPHPSDFSD
+1015 ADPHPSDFTD
-1025 DEWSE
+1025 DRWSQ

>member
-1 MLRYSRLHALR
+1 M
-12 ENPGSEEIQQF
+12 I
-23 MMRLSRSLRKYRWL
+23 RLSRSLRKYRWL

-47 PAIYLAMTQAGNL
+47 PAVYLALTQSGNL

-65 EVAGSQSLAVHDQLE
+65 DVAGSQSLAVHDQLE
-80 ELYHDEGASSLAL
+80 ELYHDQGGSSLAL

-109 VALLKRI
+109 VAQLRQI
-116 AGEFPGV
+116 AGGVPG
-123 TEAPNPTQRPPQ
+123 TAEIPNPIQRPPQ
-135 PDRPYVV
+135 PDRPYVLSV
-142 SLRLDARNA
+142 RLDSRN
-151 GTSDVAKQLRGK
+151 TSDIAKQLRTK

-197 KRDIAAAESW
+197 KHDIAAAEKW
-207 NLPIILIVLL
+207 NLPVILIVLL

-241 GLVYLLSEYTTMSVF
+241 GLVYLLSAYTTMSVF

-283 LRAGRQPTEAVDAAM
+283 LRTGRQPREAVDAAM

-320 LINTPALK
+320 VINTPALK

-341 MLTAATLTPA
+341 MLTSTTLTPA
-351 VLATFGRAAAK
+351 ALATFGRAAAK
-362 RSALL
+362 RSGFL
-367 HWSRQPESTQSR
+367 HWSRRPESTQSR

-387 VMRRPWI
+387 VMRRPWM
-394 SALAASAV
+394 SALAASLV
-402 LLVMAVPA
+402 LLVMAAPA
-410 ASMVLGNSL
+410 SSMVLGNSL

-433 AGAAEALGPGAL
+433 GAAAQALGPGAL
-445 GPIRVLITFPDG
+445 GPIRVLINFPEG
-457 GAASPEHSQT
+457 GAASPEHSHT
-467 IAAIRQRMTEAPNVV
+467 VGAIRQRMSQAPNIVS
-482 TVSPP
+482 VSPP
-487 QSAEDSS
+487 QFAEDNG
-494 SASLSAV
+494 SALLSAV
-501 LSVDPEAMRARD
+501 LSVDPEDMKARE
-513 TVGWMRTQLPK
+513 TVGWMRAQLPK
-524 IPDPGTARVDVGGPT
+524 VPEVGTARVDVGGPT

-546 DRVSQTEPLV
+546 DRVSATEPLV
-556 LLFVALIAF
+556 LGFVALIAF
-565 VMLLIS
+565 LMLLLS
-571 IHSVFLAFK
+571 IHSVFLALK

-601 WGWLQDLG
+601 WGWLKDLG
-609 FTQISSIDSTVPPL
+609 FAQISSIDSTVPPL

-649 TGNTRDAVAYGV
+649 SGNTRDAVAYGV

-672 LIMIAVFI
+672 LIMIAVFV

-704 ATVVRLVLVPALMAM
+704 ATVVRLVMVPALMAM
-719 FAQWNWWLPKWLRRV
+719 FAQWNWWLPPWLSRV
-734 LPSVDFERPLPE
+734 LPSVDFDRPLPE

-756 DDISALAAPSAD
+756 DDISALVAPSAD
-768 LRMVLKSA
+768 LRMVVKSA
-776 AKLRHLAPDAICVA
+776 AKLKHLAPDAICVA

-795 TGCGRNGN
+795 TGCGRTAQAG
-803 HAVPGLQKEL
+803 VTPE
-813 EKGLENGLDQCLE
+813 EDQS
-826 KGRGLGPGQIPH
+826 RGLGPGQIPH
-838 QVDIGDEPVG
+838 QVALGEEKVSVG
-848 VGASPGGA
+848 VGTDKKPGANGH
-856 GSSSKT
+856 
-862 ATNGHS
+862 TNGS
-868 AAKKLVDGLTSRNGI
+868 LAAKKLVNGLASRNGI
-883 ARAIAGMDRPV
+883 AKAITGRPV

-912 AGLETQTDSAEDEKY
+912 RDTGAAVGDGPKY

-932 VETTH
+932 VETTN

-951 AEALRLKGYLIM
+951 AETLRLKGYLIM
-963 CRNSS
+963 CRNSR
-968 RDFAD
+968 RDYAD
-973 FADMVETLEPETA
+973 FADMVDTLEPETA

-992 MDRYYCCET
+992 MDRYYCCKSS
-1001 PRRQWIA
+1001 RQQWIA
-1008 SQLVRRL
+1008 TQLVRRL
-1015 ADPHPSDFSD
+1015 ADPHPCDHPED
-1025 DEWSE
+1025 QGSE
-1030 PDAKADW
+1030 AEADSDW
-1037 EEVRQRCLSVAV
+1037 EGIRQRCMSVAV

>member
-1 MLRYSRLHALR
+1 
-12 ENPGSEEIQQF
+12 
-23 MMRLSRSLRKYRWL
+23 MRLSRSLRKYRWL
-37 VFTGWLLALV
+37 VFAGWLLALV
-47 PAIYLAMTQAGNL
+47 PAVYLALTQSGNL

-65 EVAGSQSLAVHDQLE
+65 DVAGSQSLAVHDQLE
-80 ELYHDEGASSLAL
+80 DLYHDQGGSSLAL
-93 VAAPRP
+93 VAAPRA

-109 VALLKRI
+109 VAQLRRI
-116 AGEFPGV
+116 AAEVPGT
-123 TEAPNPTQRPPQ
+123 TEIPNPTQRPPQ
-135 PDRPYVV
+135 PDRPYVLSV
-142 SLRLDARNA
+142 RLDSRN
-151 GTSDVAKQLRGK
+151 TSDVAKQLRTK

-197 KRDIAAAESW
+197 KHDIAAAEKW
-207 NLPIILIVLL
+207 NLPVILIVLL

-241 GLVYLLSEYTTMSVF
+241 GLVYLLSAYTTMSVF

-283 LRAGRQPTEAVDAAM
+283 LRSGRQPRDAVDAAM
-298 ATSGLAVVLSGMTVV
+298 ATSGLAVVLSGMTVI

-320 LINTPALK
+320 VINTPALK

-341 MLTAATLTPA
+341 MLTSTTLTPA
-351 VLATFGRAAAK
+351 ALATFGRAAAK

-367 HWSRQPESTQSR
+367 HWSRRPESTQSK

-387 VMRRPWI
+387 VMRRPWM
-394 SALAASAV
+394 SALAASLV
-402 LLVMAVPA
+402 LLVMAAPA

-433 AGAAEALGPGAL
+433 GAAAQALGPGAL
-445 GPIRVLITFPDG
+445 GPIRVLINFPDG
-457 GAASPEHSQT
+457 GAASPEHSHT
-467 IAAIRQRMTEAPNVV
+467 VGAVRQRMAQAPNIVS
-482 TVSPP
+482 VSPP
-487 QSAEDSS
+487 QFAEDNG
-494 SASLSAV
+494 SALLSAV
-501 LSVDPEAMRARD
+501 LSVDPEDMKARE
-513 TVGWMRTQLPK
+513 TVGWMRAELPK
-524 IPDPGTARVDVGGPT
+524 VPEAGTARVDVGGPT

-546 DRVSQTEPLV
+546 DRVSATEPLV
-556 LLFVALIAF
+556 LGFVALIAF
-565 VMLLIS
+565 VMLLVS
-571 IHSVFLAFK
+571 IHSVFLALK

-601 WGWLQDLG
+601 WGWLRDLG
-609 FTQISSIDSTVPPL
+609 FAQISSIDSTVPPL

-649 TGNTRDAVAYGV
+649 SGNTRDAVAYGV

-672 LIMIAVFI
+672 LIMIAVFV

-685 GMPLVAEIGVA
+685 GVPLVAEIGVA

-704 ATVVRLVLVPALMAM
+704 ATVVRLVMVPALMAM
-719 FAQWNWWLPKWLRRV
+719 FAQWNWWLPPWLSRV
-734 LPSVDFERPLPE
+734 LPSVDFDRPLPE

-756 DDISALAAPSAD
+756 DDISALTAPSAD

-776 AKLRHLAPDAICVA
+776 AKLKHLAPDAICVT

-795 TGCGRNGN
+795 TGCGRTTAAG
-803 HAVPGLQKEL
+803 ADPA
-813 EKGLENGLDQCLE
+813 
-826 KGRGLGPGQIPH
+826 RGLGPGQIPH
-838 QVDIGDEPVG
+838 QVALREEKVG
-848 VGASPGGA
+848 VAAGPGEKT
-856 GSSSKT
+856 GSNGH
-862 ATNGHS
+862 TNGS
-868 AAKKLVDGLTSRNGI
+868 AGAKKPAARNGRNGI
-883 ARAIAGMDRPV
+883 AKAIAGTDRPV

-907 IDALE
+907 LDAL
-912 AGLETQTDSAEDEKY
+912 QTDPDSGADRPRFR
-927 ERRSP
+927 RRSP
-932 VETTH
+932 VETTN

-951 AEALRLKGYLIM
+951 AETLRLKGYLLM
-963 CRNSS
+963 CRNSR
-968 RDFAD
+968 RDYAD
-973 FADMVETLEPETA
+973 FADMVDALEPETA

-992 MDRYYCCET
+992 MDRYYCCESS
-1001 PRRQWIA
+1001 RRQWIA
-1008 SQLVRRL
+1008 TQLVRRL
-1015 ADPHPSDFSD
+1015 ADPDPCDYPD
-1025 DEWSE
+1025 DQG
-1030 PDAKADW
+1030 PDADAPADW
-1037 EEVRQRCLSVAV
+1037 EQIRQRCLAVAV

>member
-1 MLRYSRLHALR
+1 
-12 ENPGSEEIQQF
+12 
-23 MMRLSRSLRKYRWL
+23 MMRLSSNLRRFRWL
-37 VFTGWLLALV
+37 VFTGWLLALI
-47 PAIYLAMTQAGNL
+47 PAIYLTVSQSGHL

-65 EVAGSQSLAVHDQLE
+65 EVAGSQSLRVHDELE
-80 ELYHDEGASSLAL
+80 AHYPDQGTSPLAL
-93 VAAPRP
+93 VAAPRA
-99 DASYQDMNDA
+99 DASYEDMNAAATFLQQVAGQVSDVA
-109 VALLKRI
+109 V
-116 AGEFPGV
+116 V
-123 TEAPNPTQRPPQ
+123 QTPTQPAPQ

-142 SLRLDARNA
+142 SLRLDSSNNSSA
-151 GTSDVAKQLRGK
+151 SDAAKKLRTK
-163 VGIKGDQPGQT
+163 VGVQGERPGQM

-190 AAAAANT
+190 TAAAANT
-197 KRDIAAAESW
+197 KHDIAAAERW

-226 AIPLALGICTVVVTM
+226 AIPLALGICTVAITM
-241 GLVYLLSEYTTMSVF
+241 GLVYLLSAYTTMSVF

-283 LRAGRQPTEAVDAAM
+283 LRAGRQPQEAVDAAM

-320 LINTPALK
+320 LIDTPALA

-341 MLTAATLTPA
+341 MLTSTTMTPA

-362 RSALL
+362 RSAVL
-367 HWSRQPESTQSR
+367 HWSRRPETTQSR
-379 FWNRWIGW
+379 FWSRWIGW
-387 VMRRPWI
+387 VMRRPWA

-402 LLVMAVPA
+402 LIAMAVPA
-410 ASMVLGNSL
+410 LSMVLGNSL

-433 AGAAEALGPGAL
+433 SAAAEALGPGAL
-445 GPIRVLITFPDG
+445 GPVQVLVTFPNG
-457 GAASPEHSQT
+457 EASSTAHTQT
-467 IAAIRQRMTEAPNVV
+467 LAAIRQEMAHAPDIVSV
-482 TVSPP
+482 AATVFADNNT
-487 QSAEDSS
+487 SALVSG
-494 SASLSAV
+494 V
-501 LSVDPEAMRARD
+501 LSVDPEDLGARSSIAWMRAH
-513 TVGWMRTQLPK
+513 LPAAAA
-524 IPDPGTARVDVGGPT
+524 GSAQVDVGGPT

-546 DRVSQTEPLV
+546 DQVSRTQPLV
-556 LLFVALIAF
+556 LIFVALIAF

-571 IHSVFLAFK
+571 IQSVFLAFK
-580 GVLMTLLSVAA
+580 GVLMTVLSVAA

-601 WGWLQDLG
+601 WGWLEKLG
-609 FTQISSIDSTVPPL
+609 FAPISSIDSTVPPL

-637 FLLTRIRERFLH
+637 FLLTRIRERFLQSGH
-649 TGNTRDAVAYGV
+649 THDAVAYGV

-704 ATVVRLVLVPALMAM
+704 ATVVRLVMVPALMAM
-719 FAQWNWWLPKWLRRV
+719 FSQWNWWLPAWLERI
-734 LPSVDFERPLPE
+734 LPSVDFEKPLPT
-746 VDLGDVVVIP
+746 VDLGNVLMIP
-756 DDISALAAPSAD
+756 DDISVPVVPSAD
-768 LRMVLKSA
+768 LRIVLKSA
-776 AKLRHLAPDAICVA
+776 ARLKHLVPDAITVA

-795 TGCGRNGN
+795 TGCGRNGGLRE
-803 HAVPGLQKEL
+803 HVKGGDDAITHRLAV
-813 EKGLENGLDQCLE
+813 
-826 KGRGLGPGQIPH
+826 
-838 QVDIGDEPVG
+838 
-848 VGASPGGA
+848 A
-856 GSSSKT
+856 GT
-862 ATNGHS
+862 AAPSNGHS
-868 AAKKLVDGLTSRNGI
+868 MTRKFVGGLSHRNG
-883 ARAIAGMDRPV
+883 AGHAAPRAVRPV

-907 IDALE
+907 LDALE
-912 AGLETQTDSAEDEKY
+912 AEAETDHPKL

-942 GDRLLVPTG
+942 GDRLQIPTG
-951 AEALRLKGYLIM
+951 AETLRLKGYLIM
-963 CRNSS
+963 SRNSS
-968 RDFAD
+968 RDYAEFAELVD
-973 FADMVETLEPETA
+973 TIEAETA
-986 AVVLAG
+986 ALVLAG
-992 MDRYYCCET
+992 MDRYYCCQS

-1008 SQLVRRL
+1008 TQLVRRL
-1015 ADPHPSDFSD
+1015 ADPHPSDLD
-1025 DEWSE
+1025 DESWPG